1 MSLEKSL
8 LPLDGRLPFDEIRY
22 RGGYSKLFA
31 AVLSAACFLT
41 HSFTQAANKVDISV
55 GGTKSEIISQ
65 ASDPLYWV
73 GSKRPNNGN
82 AEFYSTIPLKLIV
95 SDYHSSLGSVF
106 HMGNSYNSDPW
117 NASEVSSSLYQ
128 KIYGLKDGVEGNLEV
143 ADIYTPHGFE
153 ARINGS
159 KGDKKILIPKMRM

>member
-1 MSLEKSL
+1 MQS
-8 LPLDGRLPFDEIRY
+8 FIQQ
-22 RGGYSKLFA
+22 F
-31 AVLSAACFLT
+31 LSNL
-41 HSFTQAANKVDISV
+41 SFPITTQAWGQFS
-55 GGTKSEIISQ
+55 
-65 ASDPLYWV
+65 
-73 GSKRPNNGN
+73 
-82 AEFYSTIPLKLIV
+82 
-95 SDYHSSLGSVF
+95 H
-106 HMGNSYNSDPW
+106 GNSYNSDPW